1 MQLID
6 DHKGGHQAAAEK
18 HGKYHDPHIDFFTPK
33 LGRRLGQR
41 IGHKYGKHHI
51 QGYADE
57 HPFQRYAE
65 GGPELG
71 FLQHVLIGGKREIH
85 RPQLHQPHR
94 RARPVTEGN
103 GNGVQY
109 GDEADDPA
117 EKQEKIN
124 QDIGKLKFLFLHTSP
139 PKTHDN
145 PQIYPPA
152 YRTPPAGQ
160 SLSGI

>member
-1 MQLID
+1 M
-6 DHKGGHQAAAEK
+6 KFTGHSFTSPIAA
-18 HGKYHDPHIDFFTPK
+18 
-33 LGRRLGQR
+33 L
-41 IGHKYGKHHI
+41 
-51 QGYADE
+51 
-57 HPFQRYAE
+57 
-65 GGPELG
+65 
-71 FLQHVLIGGKREIH
+71 VLSLKEMAMVFSMGT
-85 RPQLHQPHR
+85 RP
-94 RARPVTEGN
+94 
-103 GNGVQY
+103 
-109 GDEADDPA
+109 DDPA